1 MGLLEL
7 EYDNIKQRE
16 GGQWKGISKRKEQTW
31 NREKREETLRNWRKR
46 TNRKKEGRY
55 NEKMKKMFFFVL
67 NKYQS
72 FYLHFS
78 RRKEFEEKKEK
89 GVVNT

>member
-1 MGLLEL
+1 M
-7 EYDNIKQRE
+7 E
-16 GGQWKGISKRKEQTW
+16 GYFQK
-31 NREKREETLRNWRKR
+31 KR
-46 TNRKKEGRY
+46 TNLKQRKKGRNIKKLKKEDKQKIEGRY